1 MKYKVNTKLICIKT
15 CVVYMISEQQYT
27 KGKIYTI
34 KKVHTDGKFYDI
46 PDDLNNKG
54 AGYVEEYMDEYFIKY
69 DNRKEKLERILN
81 H

>member
-15 CVVYMISEQQYT
+15 CVQQYT

-54 AGYVEEYMDEYFIKY
+54 AGCVEEYMDKYFIKY
-69 DNRKEKLERILN
+69 NNRKEKLERILN